1 MRNGQIIITAFVML
15 FGSLFLTLEARAQT
29 ATGYTSIEYYADT
42 NTVDAYSETDEDYDV
57 DSAYGAYVSLSVN
70 DQNWNLMG
78 HQTATDDGTYG
89 FAAVDIQFSGSPDM
103 TYTATGLHKA
113 NAREYYYDYQFWP
126 NYTIVYYDFYNFGSF
141 ENQNI
146 VSPWQY
152 FFLGPGPTATRANPL
167 IILGS
172 SYDSAS
178 ASTPGC
184 VKPVRES
191 STFGGWADSDGFPT
205 AAKWDQRLFPTNKNF
220 SGRHVTET
228 DPGGGVDGCHFT
240 GSRVASFTSV
250 DGDTWTVGTGNQ
262 WGDDANGWDVDDI
275 SYYRN
280 QGRAPC
286 STTVP
291 QRMVIDCPSGTPA
304 VYTTHALKLTIG
316 TDTII
321 SWHNGAIADRAWP

>member
-1 MRNGQIIITAFVML
+1 MRNAKIITAAIVL
-15 FGSLFLTLEARAQT
+15 SFGLLCFTRDARAQT
-29 ATGYTSIEYYADT
+29 VTGYTSIDYYTDT
-42 NTVDAYSETDEDYDV
+42 NSVDAYSETDEDYDV

-205 AAKWDQRLFPTNKNF
+205 AA
-220 SGRHVTET
+220 
-228 DPGGGVDGCHFT
+228 
-240 GSRVASFTSV
+240 SFTSV

-275 SYYRN
+275 SYYRD